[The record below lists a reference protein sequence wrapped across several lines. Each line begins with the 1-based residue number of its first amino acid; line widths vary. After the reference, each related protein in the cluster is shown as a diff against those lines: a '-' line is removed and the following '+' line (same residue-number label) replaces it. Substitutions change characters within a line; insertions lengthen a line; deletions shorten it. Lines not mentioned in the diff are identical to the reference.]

1 MWYRESVGRRLL
13 VLVLSSMATLFLIYG
28 IWQVSQ
34 VQKSTELRVQRDMA
48 NLVKLRAA
56 EVQGFFHAKGQVIH
70 SVFSNPQVL
79 EWFEN
84 YDDRGGNIAN
94 IKQYQDVTEYFRFFS
109 DNDTAIKSIFFGSAN
124 TFEYFD
130 LNGRY
135 DSDDYYTNKRPW
147 WKEAID
153 ADRLYVTDPAVDLN
167 DGSISATVK
176 NVVKRNGKFIGVG
189 GMDILITT
197 IGDMLSQIK
206 YEGVGE
212 AFLVTDKGVLVYFP
226 GFNDAFPPGSAL
238 SEVDKQ
244 FADSEGFSALQALVS
259 SSSDG
264 ESSVQWKG
272 EHYRLVFEQVAD
284 DYPAMNW
291 KLGFMIPDSVADDPV
306 NSAAIMAAVNL
317 IGVLVILAIVIMVV
331 IRPVFEPLTSML
343 VAMRDISQ
351 GEGDLTR
358 RINVERVDEIGQ
370 LATEFNVF
378 VEKVHALVKQTK
390 AITAEVTTTTK
401 EVMDLTAHSTEL
413 SENEKQQID
422 YVADASQQLAE
433 TSRRVADNS
442 ADVSALADTAKSEM
456 NAGNKALNSASDEIL
471 TLSSDINSASSI
483 VSELEQEADRIG
495 EVLDVIS
502 QIAEQTNLLALNA
515 AIEAARAGE
524 QGRGFAVV
532 ADEVR
537 TLASRTQES
546 TQHIQEIITR
556 LQDTSHQASTAMKD
570 SNKQADKGASQVSEL
585 TQTLESATHS
595 MNNIGQRMLG
605 IREENTTQADLTD
618 EVARSVEKV
627 KQFADSTAEDRI
639 AVSKSIQ
646 QLSSLST
653 DLERVI
659 DRLKV

>member
-34 VQKSTELRVQRDMA
+34 VQKSTEQRVQRDMA

-94 IKQYQDVTEYFRFFS
+94 IKQYQDVTQYFRYFS

-147 WKEAID
+147 WKEAIN
-153 ADRLYVTDPAVDLN
+153 ADGLYVTDPAVDLN

-226 GFNDAFPPGSAL
+226 GFNDAFPPGSSL

-244 FADSEGFSALQALVS
+244 FADSEGFSALQTLVS

-272 EHYRLVFEQVAD
+272 EQYRLVFEQVAD

-306 NSAAIMAAVNL
+306 NTAAIMAAVNL

-331 IRPVFEPLTSML
+331 IRPVLEPLTSML

-358 RINVERVDEIGQ
+358 RIDVERVDEIGQ

-532 ADEVR
+532 AD
-537 TLASRTQES
+537 
-546 TQHIQEIITR
+546 
-556 LQDTSHQASTAMKD
+556 
-570 SNKQADKGASQVSEL
+570 
-585 TQTLESATHS
+585 
-595 MNNIGQRMLG
+595 
-605 IREENTTQADLTD
+605 
-618 EVARSVEKV
+618 
-627 KQFADSTAEDRI
+627 
-639 AVSKSIQ
+639 
-646 QLSSLST
+646 
-653 DLERVI
+653 
-659 DRLKV
+659 

>member
-1 MWYRESVGRRLL
+1 MWYQESVGRRLL

-94 IKQYQDVTEYFRFFS
+94 IKQYQDVTEYFRYFS

-153 ADRLYVTDPAVDLN
+153 ADGLYVTDPAVDLN

-226 GFNDAFPPGSAL
+226 GFNDAFPPGSLL

-291 KLGFMIPDSVADDPV
+291 KLGFMIPNSVADDPV

-331 IRPVFEPLTSML
+331 IRPVLEPLTSML
-343 VAMRDISQ
+343 AAMRDISQ

-456 NAGNKALNSASDEIL
+456 NAGNEALNSASDEIL

-556 LQDTSHQASTAMKD
+556 LQYTSHQASTAMKD

-627 KQFADSTAEDRI
+627 KQFADSTAEDRF

-653 DLERVI
+653 DLEQVI

>member
-153 ADRLYVTDPAVDLN
+153 ADGLYVTDPAVDLN

>member
-1 MWYRESVGRRLL
+1 MWYQESVGRRLV
-13 VLVLSSMATLFLIYG
+13 VLVLSSMATVFLIYG
-28 IWQVSQ
+28 TWQVSQ
-34 VQKSTELRVQRDMA
+34 VQKSIELRVQRDMA

-84 YDDRGGNIAN
+84 YDDRGGNISN
-94 IKQYQDVTEYFRFFS
+94 IKQYQDVTQYFRYFS
-109 DNDTAIKSIFFGSAN
+109 DNDKAIKSIFFGSAN
-124 TFEYFD
+124 TLEYFD

-147 WKEAID
+147 WKEAIN
-153 ADRLYVTDPAVDLN
+153 ADGLYVTDPAVDLN

-176 NVVKRNGKFIGVG
+176 NVIKRNGKFIGVG

-226 GFNDAFPPGSAL
+226 GFNDAFPPGSSL

-244 FADSEGFSALQALVS
+244 FADSEGFSALQALVT

-264 ESSVQWKG
+264 KSSVQWKG

-306 NSAAIMAAVNL
+306 NSAAIMATVNL

-331 IRPVFEPLTSML
+331 IRPVLEPLTSML

-401 EVMDLTAHSTEL
+401 EVMDLTAHSNDL
-413 SENEKQQID
+413 SKKEKQQID
-422 YVADASQQLAE
+422 CVADASQQLVE

-456 NAGNKALNSASDEIL
+456 NAGNKALNLASDEIL

-556 LQDTSHQASTAMKD
+556 LQDTSRQASTAMKE
-570 SNKQADKGASQVSEL
+570 SNKQADEGASQVSEL
-585 TQTLESATHS
+585 TQKLESTTHT

-618 EVARSVEKV
+618 EVASSVKKV

-639 AVSKSIQ
+639 AVSKSVQ

-653 DLERVI
+653 DLEQVI

>member
-1 MWYRESVGRRLL
+1 
-13 VLVLSSMATLFLIYG
+13 
-28 IWQVSQ
+28 
-34 VQKSTELRVQRDMA
+34 MA

-94 IKQYQDVTEYFRFFS
+94 IKQYQDVTQYFRYFS

-147 WKEAID
+147 WKEAIN
-153 ADRLYVTDPAVDLN
+153 ADGLYVTDPAVDLN

-226 GFNDAFPPGSAL
+226 GFNDAFPPGSSL

-244 FADSEGFSALQALVS
+244 FADSEGFSALQTLVS

-272 EHYRLVFEQVAD
+272 EQYRLVFEQVAD

-306 NSAAIMAAVNL
+306 NTAAIMAAVNL

-331 IRPVFEPLTSML
+331 IRPVLEPLTSML

-358 RINVERVDEIGQ
+358 RIDVERVDEIGQ

-570 SNKQADKGASQVSEL
+570 SNKQADKGANQVSEL

-627 KQFADSTAEDRI
+627 KQLADSTAEDRI

-653 DLERVI
+653 DLEQVI

>member
-1 MWYRESVGRRLL
+1 MWYQQSVGRRLV
-13 VLVLSSMATLFLIYG
+13 VLVLFSMATLFLIYG
-28 IWQVSQ
+28 TWQVSQ

-48 NLVKLRAA
+48 NLVKLRAV

-94 IKQYQDVTEYFRFFS
+94 IKQYQDVTQYFRYFS

-147 WKEAID
+147 WKEAIN
-153 ADRLYVTDPAVDLN
+153 ADGLYVTDPAVDLN

-176 NVVKRNGKFIGVG
+176 NVIKRNGKFIGVG

-197 IGDMLSQIK
+197 IGDMLSKIK

-226 GFNDAFPPGSAL
+226 GFNDAFPPGSSL

-244 FADSEGFSALQALVS
+244 FADSEGFSALQALVTS
-259 SSSDG
+259 SSNG
-264 ESSVQWKG
+264 KSSVQWKG

-306 NSAAIMAAVNL
+306 NSAAIMTTVNL
-317 IGVLVILAIVIMVV
+317 IGVLVILAIVIIVV
-331 IRPVFEPLTSML
+331 IRPVLEPLTSVL

-358 RINVERVDEIGQ
+358 RINVDRVDEIGQ

-390 AITAEVTTTTK
+390 AITAEVTTTAK

-413 SENEKQQID
+413 SEKEKQQID
-422 YVADASQQLAE
+422 YVADASQQLVE

-442 ADVSALADTAKSEM
+442 ADISALADTAKSEM
-456 NAGNKALNSASDEIL
+456 NAGNKALNLASNEIS

-546 TQHIQEIITR
+546 TQHIQEIITC

-570 SNKQADKGASQVSEL
+570 SNKQADEGARQVSEL
-585 TQTLESATHS
+585 TQTLESATHT
-595 MNNIGQRMLG
+595 MNNIGQCMSG
-605 IREENTTQADLTD
+605 IREENITQADLTD
-618 EVARSVEKV
+618 EVASSVKKV

-639 AVSKSIQ
+639 AVSKSVQ

-653 DLERVI
+653 DLEQVI